1 MRPLRKTRPCRGA
14 LLILCFGCLFAQPE
28 RAFPSSAAEKDPL
41 ERREAKLKEFR
52 EERDRFFKEDPHS
65 PLKDADRRD
74 FKGLSYYPIDLRYAV
89 IGSVAPYPTEPKPLT
104 VTLPTSKGTGK
115 KYVRYGRFQFQ
126 LSGKEHRL
134 QVYRP
139 LGGGEHFLP
148 FRDETSGKETYSEGR
163 YLYIEPMADGR
174 VLIDF
179 NRAHNP
185 FCQFNEKYTC
195 PFAPE
200 ENWLRVPIRAGE
212 KKFR

>member
-1 MRPLRKTRPCRGA
+1 MRQLRKIRPCRGA
-14 LLILCFGCLFAQPE
+14 LLILCLACLIVQPE
-28 RAFPSSAAEKDPL
+28 RSFATSAPEKDPF

-52 EERDRFFKEDPHS
+52 EKRDRFFKEDPHS
-65 PLKDADRRD
+65 PLKDADRRN
-74 FKGLSYYPIDLRYAV
+74 FKGLPYYPVDLRYAV
-89 IGSVAPYPTEPKPLT
+89 IGSFTPYPTEPKPLY

-115 KYVRYGRFQFQ
+115 KYVKHGSFKFE
-126 LSGKEHRL
+126 LMGKEHLL
-134 QVYRP
+134 QIYKP
-139 LGGGEHFLP
+139 LGGGELFLP
-148 FRDETSGKETYSEGR
+148 FRDETSGKETYGEGR
-163 YLYIEPMADGR
+163 YLYIEPMSDGR